1 MIVDPRFRVIASI
14 SLLGGESPA
23 VVARNL
29 GISLATL
36 EKHYAAALQ
45 KGRTIAME
53 NPYGAQKR
61 HGKRHG
67 PFLMA

>member
-1 MIVDPRFRVIASI
+1 MF
-14 SLLGGESPA
+14 SLLAGESP
-23 VVARNL
+23 VVFARNL

-45 KGRTIAME
+45 KGRTLAPE
-53 NPYGAQKR
+53 SRARAAER

>member
-1 MIVDPRFRVIASI
+1 MF
-14 SLLGGESPA
+14 
-23 VVARNL
+23 ARNL

-45 KGRTIAME
+45 KGRTIALE
-53 NPYGAQKR
+53 SRARAAER

-67 PFLMA
+67 PLLMA